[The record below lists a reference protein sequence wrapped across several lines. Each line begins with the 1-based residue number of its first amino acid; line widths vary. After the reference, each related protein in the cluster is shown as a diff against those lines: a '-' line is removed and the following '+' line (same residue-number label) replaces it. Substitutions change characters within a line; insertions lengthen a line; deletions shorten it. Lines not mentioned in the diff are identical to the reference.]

1 VLSNRRTCGNL
12 VVAIAAALLLASCG
26 VATPAWGPN
35 SPRDGAGQYVDPRL
49 GTPLPG
55 QTMGYDS
62 M

>member
-1 VLSNRRTCGNL
+1 VRKARPYEQLA
-12 VVAIAAALLLASCG
+12 VAIAAALLLAGCIA
-26 VATPAWGPN
+26 VAPAWGPN
-35 SPRDGAGQYVDPRL
+35 SPRDGAGQFVDPRL